1 MGRLGARPGPSTRS
15 RHCNSRPTGS
25 TEYFG
30 ALNRARHQ
38 FLVDEVLGLRTGLGP
53 VSRRST
59 TRSSRKV
66 TRSKR
71 WLHGRGR
78 GMSRIDARAAPPMD
92 NAAAARSAGW
102 ALQGCERPS
111 TKVAISRHQ
120 RLATLDPSSIQ
131 KNSSIRRQP
140 EAGGPDDALV
150 RRKLALSSPIRQK
163 ENPPVL
169 GGGREVVW
177 RPRRRLGRRRQRHQS
192 FRGELLDELE

>member
-1 MGRLGARPGPSTRS
+1 MYTAVSEIWRPDVSQGSIRPRSCYFWLLNEVRVLARLGARPGPSTRS

-38 FLVDEVLGLRTGLGP
+38 FLMDEVLGLRTGVGP
-53 VSRRST
+53 VSRRAT

-66 TRSKR
+66 TRSTSY
-71 WLHGRGR
+71 LYGRGR

-102 ALQGCERPS
+102 ALPGCERPS

-140 EAGGPDDALV
+140 EAGGP
-150 RRKLALSSPIRQK
+150 
-163 ENPPVL
+163 
-169 GGGREVVW
+169 
-177 RPRRRLGRRRQRHQS
+177 GRRA
-192 FRGELLDELE
+192 GAA